1 MTVKEHLPLYVSIL
15 VTMYFVSGVDK
26 LFHFEKVVNG
36 LQNRTP
42 FLPHMICIIMI
53 AIAVVIELI
62 APILCVYGSLKTND
76 ARAVQIGMWG
86 TDALILFTV
95 VATLLYH
102 FPPTTSSKYYP
113 FMSNL
118 ATTGGLLVLRHV
130 FRTQ

>member
-1 MTVKEHLPLYVSIL
+1 MTIKEPLPWYVCIL

-36 LQNRTP
+36 LQNRAS
-42 FLPHMICIIMI
+42 FLPHVMCNVMILI
-53 AIAVVIELI
+53 AIVIELL
-62 APILCVYGSLKTND
+62 APILCVYGSFKTND
-76 ARAVQIGMWG
+76 AHAVQMGMWG
-86 TDALILFTV
+86 TDALILFTI